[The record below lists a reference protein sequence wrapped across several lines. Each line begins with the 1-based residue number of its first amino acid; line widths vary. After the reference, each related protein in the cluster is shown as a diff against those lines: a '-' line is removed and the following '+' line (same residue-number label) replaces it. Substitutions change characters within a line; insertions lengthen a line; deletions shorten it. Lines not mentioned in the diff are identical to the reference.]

1 MILEEQVQNMRLK
14 RFKLIILAI
23 LNSTLYS
30 RDNIIIDKN
39 QAIPDSLNNIIKKA
53 DTEIS
58 TYRTV

>member
-39 QAIPDSLNNIIKKA
+39 QAIPDSLNNIDKKA